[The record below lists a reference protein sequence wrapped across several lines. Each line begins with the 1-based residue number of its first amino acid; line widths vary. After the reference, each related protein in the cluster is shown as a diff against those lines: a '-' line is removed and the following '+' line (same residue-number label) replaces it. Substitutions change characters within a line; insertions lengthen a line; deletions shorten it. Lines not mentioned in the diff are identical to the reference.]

1 MTTWTWTTRPK
12 NGKTENQR
20 KGKTVAKEKL
30 TSRTVDEAM
39 DWAKKQ
45 RDNPTQDWT
54 NLCQKF
60 SRSVWN
66 LPVFTPGSSAKVA
79 WNGLGGK
86 WKHRNDGDP
95 RDPDFIAAAPRGVL
109 LYSTAGT
116 YGHVA
121 VASKTNSWSND
132 AKRRGKIDNAK
143 RDMSY
148 WPSVAKEFAGWICGA
163 TINGVDYYLNLGQPC
178 GFVKHAGK
186 HGEGS

>member
-1 MTTWTWTTRPK
+1 M
-12 NGKTENQR
+12 
-20 KGKTVAKEKL
+20 AKEKL

-132 AKRRGKIDNAK
+132 AKVRGKISNAK

-178 GFVKHAGK
+178 GFAKHAGK

>member
-1 MTTWTWTTRPK
+1 M
-12 NGKTENQR
+12 
-20 KGKTVAKEKL
+20 AKEKL
-30 TSRTVDEAM
+30 TSRTVDQAM

-45 RDNPTQDWT
+45 RDNPSQDWT

-66 LPVFTPGSSAKVA
+66 LPVFGSSAKVA
-79 WNGLGGK
+79 WNTQGGK

-109 LYSTAGT
+109 LYSTAGK

-121 VASKTNSWSND
+121 VASKTNAWSND

-148 WPSVAKEFAGWICGA
+148 WPSVAKEFSGWICGA